1 MQMFCFTGAGI
12 LGPSLLG
19 VGVFSGLNE
28 SSCDIEILDLI
39 VQIHSV
45 LLPAEFEISDNE
57 QVQTLQTKSD

>member
-39 VQIHSV
+39 VQI
-45 LLPAEFEISDNE
+45 LLCSIAS
-57 QVQTLQTKSD
+57 